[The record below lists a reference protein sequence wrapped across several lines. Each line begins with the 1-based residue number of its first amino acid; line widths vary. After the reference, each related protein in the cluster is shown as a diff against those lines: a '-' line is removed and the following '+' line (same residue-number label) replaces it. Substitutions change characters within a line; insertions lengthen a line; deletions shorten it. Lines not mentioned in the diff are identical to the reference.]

1 MRKHGAA
8 GALLKSLA
16 FVRILAVM
24 TVMALIGISSLGSVK
39 NLVATSLRAV
49 AGVRSRAFT
58 YVRIVGVASALLLMG
73 GLTAAMTVLS
83 ADRNTISKASE
94 LQGYP
99 AGVDIFYK
107 GAMVCINASGFV
119 VPAADTAGYSAVIG
133 VVEKQIDNSG
143 GSAGDLTVQV
153 RSNRRFQFVATGTL
167 VQGNVGETMYVVDD
181 QTFDADQQVNAIVA
195 GVLTEFVS
203 TTAGYVSIEMPA
215 GSAGDGVTTTELALQ
230 GRNESGSSFEP
241 GDICVVD
248 HYDETED
255 RMVLVLADADTI
267 GLAAV
272 HLWTTRVT
280 LATATNGTFHKTYR
294 ETGQNTATTTEG
306 DAVWLSTTPGDWT
319 ITTPQNADPNGVA
332 VSVGRVAVVDAST
345 GEVEIN
351 LSVGGLEQIGT
362 NEIQDS
368 GVTAAKIAAAA
379 VTQAKMEE
387 GSIVFVDVQLT
398 NANVLAL
405 ATGVGIQI
413 VAAPAADK
421 ALVFK
426 GIHIVSDAA
435 AGAWTEPSAP
445 DDLVVQYADGVDVS
459 GAIEAGALVAASVN
473 VREYGP
479 TLTEVVPDVAAAL
492 HLFNT
497 GSNWGGGDAANTMSL
512 RVWYSVVDTIAFS

>member
-1 MRKHGAA
+1 MRKLGQAWRLQNARHYIK
-8 GALLKSLA
+8 L
-16 FVRILAVM
+16 LAVM
-24 TVMALIGISSLGSVK
+24 
-39 NLVATSLRAV
+39 
-49 AGVRSRAFT
+49 
-58 YVRIVGVASALLLMG
+58 SALLLMG
-73 GLTAAMTVLS
+73 LATATVLS
-83 ADRNTISKASE
+83 ADRNTVSKAGE
-94 LQGYP
+94 LRGYP

-107 GAMVCINASGFV
+107 GAMVCINAAGFV
-119 VPAADTAGYSAVIG
+119 VPAADTAGYTSVIG
-133 VVEKQIDNSG
+133 VVEKTVDNSG
-143 GSAGDLTVQV
+143 GSAGDLTVQI
-153 RSNRRFQFVATGTL
+153 RANRHFLFVATGTL

-181 QTFDADQQVNAIVA
+181 QTFNAGQQVNAIVA
-195 GVLTEFVS
+195 GVCTELVS
-203 TTAGYVSIEMPA
+203 TTAGYISIEIPA

-230 GRNESGSSFEP
+230 GRNESGSDFEP
-241 GDICVVD
+241 GDILVVD
-248 HYDETED
+248 HYDETTD

-294 ETGQNTATTTEG
+294 ETGQNTNASTEG
-306 DAVWLSTTPGDWT
+306 DAVFLSTTPGNWT
-319 ITTPQNADPNGVA
+319 ETSARNTDPNGVA
-332 VSVGRVAVVDAST
+332 VSVGRVAVVSASV

-351 LSVGGLEQIGT
+351 LEVGGLEQIGT

-368 GVTAAKIAAAA
+368 GVTTAKIAAAA
-379 VTQAKMEE
+379 VTPAKMEE
-387 GSIVFVDVQLT
+387 GSVVFVDVQLT

-413 VAAPAADK
+413 VAAPAANK

-459 GAIEAGALVAASVN
+459 GSIEAGALVAASVN

-479 TLTEVVPDVAAAL
+479 VLTEVIPDVAAAL

-497 GSNWGGGDAANTMSL
+497 GGNWGGGNAANTMSL
-512 RVWYSVVDTIAFS
+512 RIWYAVVDTIAFT